1 MTLSP
6 HENQL
11 KVNNPYAKGMPMF
24 KHSFEIPNVG
34 QGVEI
39 SNWLAEYEINFSIYP
54 VTDIV
59 NIRDMRGLGVHR
71 QSKDVL
77 LVAFDSD
84 DELASMFV
92 LRWATDAV
100 NKS

>member
-6 HENQL
+6 HEKQL
-11 KVNNPYAKGMPMF
+11 KAKNPFTKGMPMF

-34 QGVEI
+34 QVMDM
-39 SNWLAEYEINFSIYP
+39 SDWLAEHEINFSIYP

-59 NIRDMRGLGVHR
+59 NTTNMRE
-71 QSKDVL
+71 SKAVL

-84 DELASMFV
+84 DEFASMFV